1 MKQKQY
7 THIIKNVYSDPA
19 EVFDSILDNK
29 EILARATSVTRMY
42 DEFLD
47 YSDNYKTGVGDL
59 NTLKEKMYLAMITV
73 NALEGL
79 RFYVSFACSFA
90 FGELKKM
97 EGSAKIISLIARDET
112 QHLAISQNIIKNW
125 AKGDDPAM
133 QDYVAFQ
140 ISVRNSYNGV
150 WSVMITAD
158 GFRLWCENG
167 CTSADKIA
175 NYMQKHNGKFYYNFG
190 HIEHLIDEFR
200 SNEQRYREWY
210 NTSITEQDVESMF
223 NKLTYTPRATV
234 DGKYRNQRQYDN
246 LMSLWNEYRATI
258 GKNKWGLYNTVT
270 DWISHPQEVKDKH
283 KTTVERNSKLLSYM
297 NRPNSMFQ

>member
-1 MKQKQY
+1 MTQ
-7 THIIKNVYSDPA
+7 
-19 EVFDSILDNK
+19 
-29 EILARATSVTRMY
+29 LARLVDKQGDYDFPIDTISVAGTYDDDCATKLVKCHDRMMIVKKDTMEYLGNHSTAYRPVTNKQIIEPIW
-42 DEFLD
+42 D
-47 YSDNYKTGVGDL
+47 
-59 NTLKEKMYLAMITV
+59 MIR
-73 NALEGL
+73 L
-79 RFYVSFACSFA
+79 RSQDIVPNIQILQGGQMMKATFTCRDVQIHDPQLHGYIA
-90 FGELKKM
+90 FR
-97 EGSAKIISLIARDET
+97 IT
-112 QHLAISQNIIKNW
+112 
-125 AKGDDPAM
+125 
-133 QDYVAFQ
+133 
-140 ISVRNSYNGV
+140 VRNSYNGV

-283 KTTVERNSKLLSYM
+283 KTTDERNSKLLSYM
-297 NRPNSMFQ
+297 NRPESMSQ

>member
-1 MKQKQY
+1 MNHISTIRQLPERIDEYDFDIDTIPMAGTYDDDCATKLVKCHDRMMIVRKDTMEYLGNHSTAYRPVTNKQIIEPIWDMIRLRSQDIVPNIQILQGGQMMKATFTCRDVQIQ
-7 THIIKNVYSDPA
+7 DPQLHGYIA
-19 EVFDSILDNK
+19 F
-29 EILARATSVTRMY
+29 R
-42 DEFLD
+42 
-47 YSDNYKTGVGDL
+47 
-59 NTLKEKMYLAMITV
+59 IT
-73 NALEGL
+73 
-79 RFYVSFACSFA
+79 
-90 FGELKKM
+90 
-97 EGSAKIISLIARDET
+97 
-112 QHLAISQNIIKNW
+112 
-125 AKGDDPAM
+125 
-133 QDYVAFQ
+133 
-140 ISVRNSYNGV
+140 VRNSYNGV

-200 SNEQRYREWY
+200 NNEQRYREWY

-297 NRPNSMFQ
+297 NRPESMFQ

>member
-1 MKQKQY
+1 MNHISTIRQLPERIDEYDFDIDTIPMAGTYDDDCATKLVKCHDRMMIVKKDTMEYLGNHSTAYRPVTNKQIIEPIWDMIRLRSQDIVPNIQILQGGQMMKATFTCRDVQIQ
-7 THIIKNVYSDPA
+7 DPQLHGYIA
-19 EVFDSILDNK
+19 F
-29 EILARATSVTRMY
+29 R
-42 DEFLD
+42 
-47 YSDNYKTGVGDL
+47 
-59 NTLKEKMYLAMITV
+59 IT
-73 NALEGL
+73 
-79 RFYVSFACSFA
+79 
-90 FGELKKM
+90 
-97 EGSAKIISLIARDET
+97 
-112 QHLAISQNIIKNW
+112 
-125 AKGDDPAM
+125 
-133 QDYVAFQ
+133 
-140 ISVRNSYNGV
+140 VRNSYNGV

-258 GKNKWGLYNTVT
+258 GQNKWGLYNTVT

>member
-1 MKQKQY
+1 MNHISTIRQLPERIDEYDFDIDTIPMAGTYDDDCATKLVKCHDRMMIVRKGTMEYLGNHSTAYRPVTNKQIIEPIWDMIRLRSQDIVPNIQILQGGQMMKATFTCRDVQIQ
-7 THIIKNVYSDPA
+7 DPQLHGYIA
-19 EVFDSILDNK
+19 F
-29 EILARATSVTRMY
+29 R
-42 DEFLD
+42 
-47 YSDNYKTGVGDL
+47 
-59 NTLKEKMYLAMITV
+59 IT
-73 NALEGL
+73 
-79 RFYVSFACSFA
+79 
-90 FGELKKM
+90 
-97 EGSAKIISLIARDET
+97 
-112 QHLAISQNIIKNW
+112 
-125 AKGDDPAM
+125 
-133 QDYVAFQ
+133 
-140 ISVRNSYNGV
+140 VRNSYNGV

-297 NRPNSMFQ
+297 NRPESMFQ

>member
-1 MKQKQY
+1 MNHISTIRQLPERIDEYDFDIDTIPMAGTYDDDCATKLVKCHDRMMIVKKDTMEYLGNHSTAYRPVTNKQIIEPIWDMIRLRSQDIVPNIQILQGGQMMKATFTCRDVQIQ
-7 THIIKNVYSDPA
+7 DPQLHGYIA
-19 EVFDSILDNK
+19 F
-29 EILARATSVTRMY
+29 R
-42 DEFLD
+42 
-47 YSDNYKTGVGDL
+47 
-59 NTLKEKMYLAMITV
+59 IT
-73 NALEGL
+73 
-79 RFYVSFACSFA
+79 
-90 FGELKKM
+90 
-97 EGSAKIISLIARDET
+97 
-112 QHLAISQNIIKNW
+112 
-125 AKGDDPAM
+125 
-133 QDYVAFQ
+133 
-140 ISVRNSYNGV
+140 VRNSYNGV

-246 LMSLWNEYRATI
+246 LMSLWNKYRATI

-297 NRPNSMFQ
+297 NRPESMFQ

>member
-1 MKQKQY
+1 MNHISTIRQLPERIDEYDFDIDTIPMAGTYDDDCATKLVKCHDRMMIVKKDTMEYLGNHSTAYRPVTNKQIIEPIWDMIRLRSQDIVPNIQILQGGQMMKATFTCRDVQIQ
-7 THIIKNVYSDPA
+7 DPQLHGYIA
-19 EVFDSILDNK
+19 F
-29 EILARATSVTRMY
+29 R
-42 DEFLD
+42 
-47 YSDNYKTGVGDL
+47 
-59 NTLKEKMYLAMITV
+59 IT
-73 NALEGL
+73 
-79 RFYVSFACSFA
+79 
-90 FGELKKM
+90 
-97 EGSAKIISLIARDET
+97 
-112 QHLAISQNIIKNW
+112 
-125 AKGDDPAM
+125 
-133 QDYVAFQ
+133 
-140 ISVRNSYNGV
+140 VRNSYNGV

-270 DWISHPQEVKDKH
+270 DWISHPQKVKDKH

-297 NRPNSMFQ
+297 NRPESMFQ

>member
-1 MKQKQY
+1 MNHISTIRQLPERIDEYNFDIDTIPMAGTYDDDCATKLVKCHDRMMIVKKDTMEYLGNHSTAYRPVTNKQIIEPIWDMIRLRSQDIVPNIQILQGGQMMKATFTCRDVQIQ
-7 THIIKNVYSDPA
+7 DPQLHGYIA
-19 EVFDSILDNK
+19 F
-29 EILARATSVTRMY
+29 R
-42 DEFLD
+42 
-47 YSDNYKTGVGDL
+47 
-59 NTLKEKMYLAMITV
+59 IT
-73 NALEGL
+73 
-79 RFYVSFACSFA
+79 
-90 FGELKKM
+90 
-97 EGSAKIISLIARDET
+97 
-112 QHLAISQNIIKNW
+112 
-125 AKGDDPAM
+125 
-133 QDYVAFQ
+133 
-140 ISVRNSYNGV
+140 VRNSYNGV

-246 LMSLWNEYRATI
+246 LMSLWNEYRTTI

-297 NRPNSMFQ
+297 NRPESMFQ

>member
-1 MKQKQY
+1 MNHISTIRQLPERIDEYDFDIDTIPMAGTYDDDCATKLVKCHDRMMIVKKDTMEYLGNHSTAYRPVTNKQIIEPIWDMIRLRSQDIVPNIQILQGGQMMKATFTCRDVQIQ
-7 THIIKNVYSDPA
+7 DPQLHGYIA
-19 EVFDSILDNK
+19 F
-29 EILARATSVTRMY
+29 R
-42 DEFLD
+42 
-47 YSDNYKTGVGDL
+47 
-59 NTLKEKMYLAMITV
+59 IT
-73 NALEGL
+73 
-79 RFYVSFACSFA
+79 
-90 FGELKKM
+90 
-97 EGSAKIISLIARDET
+97 
-112 QHLAISQNIIKNW
+112 
-125 AKGDDPAM
+125 
-133 QDYVAFQ
+133 
-140 ISVRNSYNGV
+140 VRNSYNGV

-158 GFRLWCENG
+158 GFRLGCENG

-297 NRPNSMFQ
+297 NRPESMFQ

>member
-1 MKQKQY
+1 MNHISTIRQLPERIDEYDFDIDTIPMAGTYDDDCATKLVKCHDRMMIVKKDTMEYLGNHSTAYRPVTNKQIIEPIWDMIRLRSQDIVPNIQILQGGQMMKATFTCRDVQIQ
-7 THIIKNVYSDPA
+7 DPQLHGYIA
-19 EVFDSILDNK
+19 F
-29 EILARATSVTRMY
+29 R
-42 DEFLD
+42 
-47 YSDNYKTGVGDL
+47 
-59 NTLKEKMYLAMITV
+59 IT
-73 NALEGL
+73 
-79 RFYVSFACSFA
+79 
-90 FGELKKM
+90 
-97 EGSAKIISLIARDET
+97 
-112 QHLAISQNIIKNW
+112 
-125 AKGDDPAM
+125 
-133 QDYVAFQ
+133 
-140 ISVRNSYNGV
+140 VRNSYNGV

-297 NRPNSMFQ
+297 NRPESMFQ

>member
-1 MKQKQY
+1 MMIVKKDTMEYLGNHSTAYRPVTNKQIIEPIWDMIRLRSQDIVPNIQILQGGQMMKATFTCRDVQIQ
-7 THIIKNVYSDPA
+7 DPQLHGYIA
-19 EVFDSILDNK
+19 F
-29 EILARATSVTRMY
+29 R
-42 DEFLD
+42 
-47 YSDNYKTGVGDL
+47 
-59 NTLKEKMYLAMITV
+59 IT
-73 NALEGL
+73 
-79 RFYVSFACSFA
+79 
-90 FGELKKM
+90 
-97 EGSAKIISLIARDET
+97 
-112 QHLAISQNIIKNW
+112 
-125 AKGDDPAM
+125 
-133 QDYVAFQ
+133 
-140 ISVRNSYNGV
+140 VRNSYNGV

-297 NRPNSMFQ
+297 NRPESMFQ

>member
-1 MKQKQY
+1 MNHISTIRQLPERIDEYDFDIDTIPMAGTYDDDCATKLVKCHDRMMIVKKDTMEYLGNHSTAYRPVTNKQIIEPIWDMIRLRSQDIVPNIQILQGGQMMKATFTCRDVQIQ
-7 THIIKNVYSDPA
+7 DPQLHGYIA
-19 EVFDSILDNK
+19 F
-29 EILARATSVTRMY
+29 R
-42 DEFLD
+42 
-47 YSDNYKTGVGDL
+47 
-59 NTLKEKMYLAMITV
+59 IT
-73 NALEGL
+73 
-79 RFYVSFACSFA
+79 
-90 FGELKKM
+90 
-97 EGSAKIISLIARDET
+97 
-112 QHLAISQNIIKNW
+112 
-125 AKGDDPAM
+125 
-133 QDYVAFQ
+133 
-140 ISVRNSYNGV
+140 VRNSYNGV

>member
-1 MKQKQY
+1 MNHISTIRQLPERIDEYDFDIDTIPMAGTYDDDCATKLVKCHDRMMIVKKDTMEYLGNHSTAYRPVTNKQIIEPIWDMIRLRSQDIVPNIQILQGGQMMKATFTCRDVQIQ
-7 THIIKNVYSDPA
+7 DPQLHGYIA
-19 EVFDSILDNK
+19 F
-29 EILARATSVTRMY
+29 R
-42 DEFLD
+42 
-47 YSDNYKTGVGDL
+47 
-59 NTLKEKMYLAMITV
+59 IT
-73 NALEGL
+73 
-79 RFYVSFACSFA
+79 
-90 FGELKKM
+90 
-97 EGSAKIISLIARDET
+97 
-112 QHLAISQNIIKNW
+112 
-125 AKGDDPAM
+125 
-133 QDYVAFQ
+133 
-140 ISVRNSYNGV
+140 VRNSYNGV

-223 NKLTYTPRATV
+223 NKLTYTSRATV

-297 NRPNSMFQ
+297 NRPESMFQ

>member
-1 MKQKQY
+1 MNHISTIRQLPERIDEYDFDIDTIPMAGTYDNDCATKLVKCHDRMMIVKKDTMEYLGNHSTAYRPVTNKQIIEPIWDMIRLRSQDIVPNIQILQGGQMMKATFTCRDVQIQ
-7 THIIKNVYSDPA
+7 DPQLHGYIA
-19 EVFDSILDNK
+19 F
-29 EILARATSVTRMY
+29 R
-42 DEFLD
+42 
-47 YSDNYKTGVGDL
+47 
-59 NTLKEKMYLAMITV
+59 IT
-73 NALEGL
+73 
-79 RFYVSFACSFA
+79 
-90 FGELKKM
+90 
-97 EGSAKIISLIARDET
+97 
-112 QHLAISQNIIKNW
+112 
-125 AKGDDPAM
+125 
-133 QDYVAFQ
+133 
-140 ISVRNSYNGV
+140 VRNSYNGV

-297 NRPNSMFQ
+297 NRPESMFQ

>member
-1 MKQKQY
+1 MNHISTIRQLPERIDEYDFDIDTIPMAGTYDDDCATKLVKCHDRMMIVRKDTMEYLGNHSTAYRPVTNKQIIEPIWDMIRLRSQDIVPNIQILQGGQMMKATFTCRDVQIQ
-7 THIIKNVYSDPA
+7 DPQLHGYIA
-19 EVFDSILDNK
+19 F
-29 EILARATSVTRMY
+29 R
-42 DEFLD
+42 
-47 YSDNYKTGVGDL
+47 
-59 NTLKEKMYLAMITV
+59 IT
-73 NALEGL
+73 
-79 RFYVSFACSFA
+79 
-90 FGELKKM
+90 
-97 EGSAKIISLIARDET
+97 
-112 QHLAISQNIIKNW
+112 
-125 AKGDDPAM
+125 
-133 QDYVAFQ
+133 
-140 ISVRNSYNGV
+140 VRNSYNGV

-234 DGKYRNQRQYDN
+234 YGKYLNQRQYDN

-297 NRPNSMFQ
+297 NRPESMFQ

>member
-1 MKQKQY
+1 MNHISTIRQLPERIDEYDFDIDTIPMAGTYDDDCATKLVKCNDRMMIVKKETMEYLGNHSTAYRPVTNKQIIEPIWDMIRLRSQDIVPNIQILQGGQMMKATFTCRDVQIQ
-7 THIIKNVYSDPA
+7 DPQLHGYIA
-19 EVFDSILDNK
+19 F
-29 EILARATSVTRMY
+29 R
-42 DEFLD
+42 
-47 YSDNYKTGVGDL
+47 
-59 NTLKEKMYLAMITV
+59 IT
-73 NALEGL
+73 
-79 RFYVSFACSFA
+79 
-90 FGELKKM
+90 
-97 EGSAKIISLIARDET
+97 
-112 QHLAISQNIIKNW
+112 
-125 AKGDDPAM
+125 
-133 QDYVAFQ
+133 
-140 ISVRNSYNGV
+140 VRNSYNGV

-258 GKNKWGLYNTVT
+258 GQNKWGLYNTVT

>member
-1 MKQKQY
+1 MNHISTIRQLPERIDEYDFDIDTIPMAGTYDDDCATKLVKCHDRMMIVKKDTMEYLGNHSTAYRPVTNKQIIEPIWDMIRLRSQDIVPNIQILQGGQMMKATFTCRDVQIQ
-7 THIIKNVYSDPA
+7 DPQLHGYIA
-19 EVFDSILDNK
+19 F
-29 EILARATSVTRMY
+29 R
-42 DEFLD
+42 
-47 YSDNYKTGVGDL
+47 
-59 NTLKEKMYLAMITV
+59 IT
-73 NALEGL
+73 
-79 RFYVSFACSFA
+79 
-90 FGELKKM
+90 
-97 EGSAKIISLIARDET
+97 
-112 QHLAISQNIIKNW
+112 
-125 AKGDDPAM
+125 
-133 QDYVAFQ
+133 
-140 ISVRNSYNGV
+140 VRNSYNGV

-297 NRPNSMFQ
+297 NRPKSMFQ

>member
-1 MKQKQY
+1 MNHISTIRQLPERIDEYDFDIDTIPMAGTYDDDCATKLVKCHDRMMIVKKDTMEYRGNHSTAYRPVTNKQIIEPIWDMIRLRSQDIVPNIQILQGGQMMKATFTCRDVQIQ
-7 THIIKNVYSDPA
+7 DPQLHGYIA
-19 EVFDSILDNK
+19 F
-29 EILARATSVTRMY
+29 R
-42 DEFLD
+42 
-47 YSDNYKTGVGDL
+47 
-59 NTLKEKMYLAMITV
+59 IT
-73 NALEGL
+73 
-79 RFYVSFACSFA
+79 
-90 FGELKKM
+90 
-97 EGSAKIISLIARDET
+97 
-112 QHLAISQNIIKNW
+112 
-125 AKGDDPAM
+125 
-133 QDYVAFQ
+133 
-140 ISVRNSYNGV
+140 VRNSYNGV

-297 NRPNSMFQ
+297 NRPESMFQ